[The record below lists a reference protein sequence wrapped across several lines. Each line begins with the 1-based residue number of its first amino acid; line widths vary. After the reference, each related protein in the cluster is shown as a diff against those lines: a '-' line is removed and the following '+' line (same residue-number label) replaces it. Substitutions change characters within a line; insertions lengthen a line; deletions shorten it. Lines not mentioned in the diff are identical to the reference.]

1 LTGWLPLCQ
10 CIAWFV
16 ASEALQGLRVLP
28 FNKTDTVPRAMGD
41 LTPGDATF
49 APTFLEENALF
60 LGLDFASGRA
70 ARSRI
75 FDNID
80 ESLLALFFF
89 DYHGF

>member
-1 LTGWLPLCQ
+1 
-10 CIAWFV
+10 
-16 ASEALQGLRVLP
+16 
-28 FNKTDTVPRAMGD
+28 MGD